1 MIRGVACLRQGTGVV
16 RPKLAIAEEGT
27 VESREFTMSFHT
39 IKDGEQVLIFNRG
52 GSGRV
57 VVGPRRV
64 RERVCGKRMLLGR
77 VVSRSQKL

>member
-1 MIRGVACLRQGTGVV
+1 MFKAGCGPSQARDRRGRD
-16 RPKLAIAEEGT
+16 
-27 VESREFTMSFHT
+27 SREFTMSFHT